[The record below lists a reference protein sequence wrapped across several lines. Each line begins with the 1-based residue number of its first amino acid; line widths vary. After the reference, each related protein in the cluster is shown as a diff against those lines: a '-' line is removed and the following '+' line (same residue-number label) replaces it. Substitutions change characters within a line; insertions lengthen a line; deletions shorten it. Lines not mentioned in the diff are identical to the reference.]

1 MQNNRIKA
9 LQRFALAISVLNI
22 AGFTFLGFEQS
33 YAHPILSLAT
43 AYFLEI
49 LFEIIEAKN
58 QGRDFKFA
66 GGAKKFI
73 NFLLPAHITAL
84 AVAMLL
90 YTNQQFEVQ
99 IFATA
104 FAILTKYLFRVRI
117 NNRHRHF
124 LNPSN
129 AGIAITLILFP
140 WVGISPPYMFTEN
153 FHGLADWIFPGVLSI
168 LGFLLNYKFTKKTP
182 LILAWLIGFVLQ
194 AWFRSILFDT
204 HFVSGLL
211 PMTGLAFLLFT
222 FYMIS
227 DPGTTPSSKKG
238 QILFGASVALAYGVL
253 MALHIVFGL
262 FFALLAVCLIRGCW
276 IVISNLF
283 EEKTEQKNSEIEI
296 FKPQE
301 VR

>member
-33 YAHPILSLAT
+33 YAHPILSLVT

-49 LFEIIEAKN
+49 LFEVIEAKN
-58 QGRDFKFA
+58 QGRDFRFA

-104 FAILTKYLFRVRI
+104 VAILTKYLFRVRI
-117 NNRHRHF
+117 NGRSRHF

-129 AGIAITLILFP
+129 AGIAITLIVFP

-153 FHGLADWIFPGVLSI
+153 FHGAADWIFPAVLSI

-182 LILAWLIGFVLQ
+182 LILAWLLAFILQ
-194 AWFRSILFDT
+194 AWLRSVFFDT
-204 HFVSGLL
+204 HFFSGLL

-227 DPGTTPSSKKG
+227 DPGTTPSSTRG
-238 QILFGASVALAYGVL
+238 QIFFGVSVAFVYGMIMVF
-253 MALHIVFGL
+253 HIVFGL
-262 FFALLAVCLIRGCW
+262 FFALLVVCTVRGCW
-276 IVISNLF
+276 MAVSDQV
-283 EEKTEQKNSEIEI
+283 ERKMVRKNGGIQILKSSE
-296 FKPQE
+296 
-301 VR
+301 VN